1 LPYLERRMRA
11 IVNNIAPVRYIPI
24 KLLSRFWRGVFWSRL
39 VKLRYRTDW
48 PEPQLPSP
56 QWVKIRPI
64 LGGICGSDMAMVTL
78 GNPALPFGG
87 VNDSGFG
94 RYKGHF
100 GLHSFSN
107 IKSIMV
113 DRQSSRIEAYWF
125 PYSPKK
131 FALLMQ
137 IFDTAFEKGPIG
149 MLKTAWIGLKLELLS
164 RKNRL

>member
-1 LPYLERRMRA
+1 MRA

-78 GNPALPFGG
+78 GASGTNTRRCPARARR
-87 VNDSGFG
+87 NDRST
-94 RYKGHF
+94 
-100 GLHSFSN
+100 
-107 IKSIMV
+107 
-113 DRQSSRIEAYWF
+113 SSA
-125 PYSPKK
+125 
-131 FALLMQ
+131 
-137 IFDTAFEKGPIG
+137 DGTG
-149 MLKTAWIGLKLELLS
+149 
-164 RKNRL
+164 